1 MKKSDFFYEL
11 PPELIAQTPLDKRD
25 ASRLM
30 VINRQTGGVAHK
42 SFSQICDYLK
52 PGDCLVLNNT
62 KVLHARLN
70 GNRSTGG
77 QAELLLLHPHGG
89 DVWETLARP
98 GRKITEGVE
107 LSFGDGQLTAK
118 VLEVLENGNRVVRLH
133 YDAPDFYAL
142 LREIGTI
149 PLPHYIHE
157 ELKNPDRYQ
166 TVYSKELGSVAAPTA
181 GLHFTPELLEK
192 IKAMGVEIATLTL
205 HVGVGTF
212 RPVKVE
218 NITDHVMHSEHYELP
233 QEAVDKIEKAKSSG
247 GRVIAVGTTASRT
260 LEGVWKQH
268 GKLLAC
274 TGSTD
279 IFIYPP
285 YAFGVIDGLITN
297 FHLPESTLIML
308 VSAFAGRE
316 PILAAYKEAVQ
327 QQYRFFSFG
336 DAMLIL

>member
-1 MKKSDFFYEL
+1 MKKSDFFYDL

-30 VINRQTGGVAHK
+30 VIDKQTGGITHK
-42 SFSQICDYLK
+42 TFTDVCDYLR
-52 PGDCLVLNNT
+52 PGDCLVLNDT

-70 GNRSTGG
+70 GNRVTGG
-77 QAELLLLHPHGG
+77 KAELLLLHPHGG
-89 DVWETLARP
+89 DVWEALARP
-98 GRKITEGVE
+98 GRKVTEGVE
-107 LSFGDGQLTAK
+107 LTFGEGQITAK
-118 VLEVLENGNRVVRLH
+118 VLQVLDNGNRMVHLS

-142 LREIGTI
+142 LRKIGTI

-157 ELKNPDRYQ
+157 ALNNPERYQ

-192 IKAMGVEIATLTL
+192 IKTMGVDIAPLTL

-212 RPVKVE
+212 RPVKAE
-218 NITDHVMHSEHYELP
+218 NITDHVMHSEYYELP
-233 QEAVDKIEKAKSSG
+233 QEAVEKIEKAKNSG

-260 LEGVWKQH
+260 LEGVWKQY
-268 GKLLAC
+268 GKLVAC
-274 TGSTD
+274 SGSTD

-285 YAFGVIDGLITN
+285 YNFGVIDGLITN

-308 VSAFAGRE
+308 VSAFVGRE
-316 PILAAYKEAVQ
+316 RILAAYQEAVREK
-327 QQYRFFSFG
+327 YRFFSFG